1 MSRSISFRPR
11 LVPTAAALFGVLITA
26 LLGDWQLNRAA
37 YKAELE
43 MRMAQA
49 GREPPIAI
57 GRERVEPGPLLYHPV
72 EVSGQFDPART
83 VFIDNRVH
91 HAAVGYWVVTPL
103 KITGS
108 ERYVLVERGW
118 VVAGMDRARPPEVAT
133 PSGEVHISGMALP
146 GNPPVFELSQQVIAG
161 KIWQNLTVD
170 RYREHYGIDLQPV
183 IVQQHNELPDNLLR
197 DWTAP
202 SLGID
207 RHRAYAFQWFSLG
220 VVILIIYIAL
230 NVRRRN
236 VAA

>member
-1 MSRSISFRPR
+1 MLRSISFNPR
-11 LVPTAAALFGVLITA
+11 LVPTAAALLGVLITA

-43 MRMAQA
+43 LRMAQA
-49 GREPPIAI
+49 GREPPISI
-57 GRERVEPGPLLYHPV
+57 GRERVEPAPLLYHPV
-72 EVSGQFDPART
+72 EVRGQFDSAGT

-91 HAAVGYWVVTPL
+91 HGAVGYWVVTPL

-118 VVAGMDRARPPEVAT
+118 VGALTDRARAPDVAT

-146 GNPPVFELSQQVIAG
+146 GNPPVFELSQQVVAG
-161 KIWQNLTVD
+161 KIWQNVTVH

-183 IVQQHNELPDNLLR
+183 IVQQHNELPDDLLR

-207 RHRAYAFQWFSLG
+207 RHRAYAFQWFSLA
-220 VVILIIYIAL
+220 VVILIVYIAL
-230 NVRRRN
+230 NVRRKN
-236 VAA
+236 ITA